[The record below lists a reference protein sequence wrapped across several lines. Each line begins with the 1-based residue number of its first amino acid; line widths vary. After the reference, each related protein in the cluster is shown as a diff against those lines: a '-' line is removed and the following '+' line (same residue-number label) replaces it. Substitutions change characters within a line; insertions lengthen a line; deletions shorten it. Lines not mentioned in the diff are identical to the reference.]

1 MITDVTENLVQRR
14 PHPKRIALARIEGRR
29 GVSSLLERLDS
40 RIRPGVTV
48 AEFKGLFVQCTTCEE
63 FFTRRAFRYHQ
74 CPMVL
79 EIIDQTEDE
88 IIDLTED
95 EIIDLTAED

>member
-14 PHPKRIALARIEGRR
+14 PHPKRIALARR
-29 GVSSLLERLDS
+29 GVPTLLERLDS

-63 FFTRRAFRYHQ
+63 VFTRRAFRYHQ

-79 EIIDQTEDE
+79 EIID
-88 IIDLTED
+88 LTED